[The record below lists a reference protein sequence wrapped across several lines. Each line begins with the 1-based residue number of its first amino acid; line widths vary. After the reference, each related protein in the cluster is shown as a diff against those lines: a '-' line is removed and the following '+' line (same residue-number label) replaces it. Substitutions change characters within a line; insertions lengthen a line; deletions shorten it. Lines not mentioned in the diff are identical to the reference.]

1 MKVFR
6 LNFGSVYEKLTT
18 EVKPKLIEFKLD
30 EKFRKVFE
38 KNLFKDHPR
47 FKNKIK
53 ILKLQN
59 AWELLIYFFN
69 EISYFELFF
78 NVHIDEAPFRSLIY
92 YKVIDEED
100 FTEDELKFIE
110 EFTNLQNFLNS
121 VFTEQEKKFLYA
133 ISKNYDKILIK
144 GEEEK
149 KLKIKIDKKI

>member
-1 MKVFR
+1 MKVFKI
-6 LNFGSVYEKLTT
+6 NFGSVYKKLTT

-38 KNLFKDHPR
+38 KNFFKDHPR

-78 NVHIDEAPFRSLIY
+78 SVHIDEAPFRSLIY

-133 ISKNYDKILIK
+133 ISKNFDKILIR

-149 KLKIKIDKKI
+149 KLKIKINKKI

>member
-1 MKVFR
+1 MKIFR
-6 LNFGSVYEKLTT
+6 LNFGSVYNKLIN

-30 EKFRKVFE
+30 QRFRKVFE
-38 KNLFKDHPR
+38 KNFFKDHPR

-59 AWELLIYFFN
+59 AWEFLIYFFS

-92 YKVIDEED
+92 YKVLDEED
-100 FTEDELKFIE
+100 FTEEELKFIE
-110 EFTNLQNFLNS
+110 EFTSLQNFLSS
-121 VFTEQEKKFLYA
+121 VFTEPEKNFFYA
-133 ISKNYDKILIK
+133 ISKNFDKILIK